1 MYYTIYSYNKVHHH
15 GLLYGYSWSKVR
27 RPSRP
32 RKHKYYA
39 VLMMIMMMWWSV
51 LGQQTPPVAT
61 FEPPVTSFSSPASSG
76 PSYQAGL
83 CWATDDDDVSVWVCG
98 VVAWW
103 LGPSHALYNTSIID
117 ELYYHLWNLL
127 CILRVAVG
135 DVTQYLF
142 RVIFWLTPGQMR
154 RGERRDSQL
163 VLLVSSPPH
172 YHPNK
177 DLMLS
182 RDSQWGTFLE

>member
-1 MYYTIYSYNKVHHH
+1 M
-15 GLLYGYSWSKVR
+15 R

-39 VLMMIMMMWWSV
+39 VLLMMMMMWWSV

-98 VVAWW
+98 VVACW
-103 LGPSHALYNTSIID
+103 LGPSHALYNNSIID

-127 CILRVAVG
+127 CILRVVVLG
-135 DVTQYLF
+135 DVTQYLSVLSSDSGLV
-142 RVIFWLTPGQMR
+142 RWGEV
-154 RGERRDSQL
+154 RGEWVSWCDWSHL
-163 VLLVSSPPH
+163 ISSPPH